1 MGNTYSSAP
10 IISHDAEFEGVRAEV
25 KVVRGVGI
33 VDSIEPSKSG
43 KAVKVSFSVSNSD
56 YLPSG
61 SVPLAQEK
69 VVDFV
74 KQAHESKEPIAF
86 RIETRRQKHIDR
98 TVPIAD
104 ISTLAVAA
112 KSIHKSL
119 AAVGPE
125 DGELIF
131 SDFAVTDPAEDPAD
145 NNSGIHSALGKVNK
159 PVNKASSASNNNSS
173 VEPAP
178 YVTWLDEGV
187 VNPGSFAVV
196 GPLAMH
202 SYINDY
208 MRDRNIEGIPKSIV
222 MKLALTMMEAAS
234 ELQVAFW
241 GDELEGPDLGAA
253 SHTRARSIIF
263 EIARTDYPLE
273 LEALRDAD
281 DEGLQSLL
289 AEWKASTV
297 RRGLKLWQWATRTVK
312 HIEG

>member
-33 VDSIEPSKSG
+33 VDSIEPSTSG

-61 SVPLAQEK
+61 SIPVAQEK
-69 VVDFV
+69 VVDFI

-131 SDFAVTDPAEDPAD
+131 SDYAVTDPAEDPAE
-145 NNSGIHSALGKVNK
+145 NNGIHSALGKANK
-159 PVNKASSASNNNSS
+159 PVNKASSGSNNGSAA
-173 VEPAP
+173 EPPP
-178 YVTWLDEGV
+178 YITWLDDGD

-234 ELQVAFW
+234 ELQVAIW
-241 GDELEGPDLGAA
+241 GEELESPDLGAA
-253 SHTRARSIIF
+253 SHTRARSIVF

-281 DEGLQSLL
+281 DEGLKALL
-289 AEWKASTV
+289 EEWKASTV
-297 RRGLKLWQWATRTVK
+297 RRGRKLWQWATRTVK